1 MKYST
6 CVFSNL
12 CFILS
17 ALRRW
22 DYPAAIRSCLA
33 SFRIG
38 NKQSSM
44 KIDRGDYHNS
54 MPMLCDQ
61 QGAMVKFKFGTL
73 DSVLSVLN
81 TIFFSLPNYFLAD
94 IWHEIYY
101 ECNQICHNKF
111 TCSEYCTLLSKTRKH
126 KLSFASGKTEP
137 RQCSG
142 DPKSDHSKTGHFEG
156 RISNGL

>member
-1 MKYST
+1 
-6 CVFSNL
+6 
-12 CFILS
+12 
-17 ALRRW
+17 
-22 DYPAAIRSCLA
+22 
-33 SFRIG
+33 
-38 NKQSSM
+38 M